1 MKVIGIRFK
10 EGGKVY
16 YFAPNENETYAE
28 GMQVVVETS
37 KSTEFAYVA
46 SLPKEVDESEVVQ
59 PLKPILRIATDRDRE
74 QVRRNIERKPQAM
87 KIAQEKIEKHGL
99 QMKLIDCEFAFEGNK
114 VVFYFAADGRV
125 DFRELVKDLA
135 STFRIR
141 IELRQVGIRDETRLL
156 GGFGPCG
163 RECCCAGAM
172 PEFRKVSIKMAKV
185 QGLSLNPGKI
195 SGLCGRLM
203 CCLSYENE
211 YYAEAFKKMPKV
223 GSVVA
228 TPEGNGTVIS
238 DNMLKMTV
246 RVKIE
251 KDGSL
256 VYRDFPVEDI
266 RFKSKKEEPLPEEE
280 GEELPAEESAP
291 AAEERAPREPRKD
304 KERPQ
309 GGRRKRN
316 VPAKWLLQQGDCPE
330 QQNHLGHHQN
340 GKDAVDGGKA
350 DTQHRR
356 SACQLRDGCLCL
368 RLTFIAHAENRAILG
383 VLLTGKVQH
392 RPAESQTEDHLGD
405 RLDNLRDGG
414 RIHILHSL
422 IVAAVG

>member
-135 STFRIR
+135 GTFRIR

-228 TPEGNGTVIS
+228 TPEGSGTVIS

-280 GEELPAEESAP
+280 GEELPAEEPAP

-309 GGRRKRN
+309 GGRRNRRDRGEKGERN
-316 VPAKWLLQQGDCPE
+316 GSAAGRKEEGKAPAGE
-330 QQNHLGHHQN
+330 H
-340 GKDAVDGGKA
+340 GKDRRRDRANRRDERQDGSGE
-350 DTQHRR
+350 RR
-356 SACQLRDGCLCL
+356 
-368 RLTFIAHAENRAILG
+368 HKERAP
-383 VLLTGKVQH
+383 
-392 RPAESQTEDHLGD
+392 RPPRGD
-405 RLDNLRDGG
+405 RPQEGRPREERPQEGRPREERPQEERPSGG
-414 RIHILHSL
+414 EE
-422 IVAAVG
+422 